1 MIRAIVGYG
10 HPVLRKVA
18 QPIDKS
24 YPELET
30 LINDMFETMYNAYG
44 VGLAAPQID
53 LPIRLVVIDADP
65 MKEVYSEGEGFKRYF
80 INPVII
86 EESGEPWAYQEGC
99 LSLPDLHEDVMR
111 KPIIKVRYQDL
122 DFNEY
127 EEEFSGIRAR
137 VLQHELDHLEGKVF
151 TDRLSPLRRTL
162 LKRKLN
168 DLASGKVRASY
179 RMKFAK

>member
-10 HPVLRKVA
+10 CPVLKKVA
-18 QPIDKS
+18 QPIDKG
-24 YPELET
+24 YPELEE

-44 VGLAAPQID
+44 VGLAAPQIN
-53 LPIRLVVIDADP
+53 LSIRVVVIDADP
-65 MKEVYSEGEGFKRYF
+65 MKEVFADGEGFKKYF

-86 EESGEPWAYQEGC
+86 EEQGEPWAYNEGC
-99 LSLPDLHEDVMR
+99 LSLPELHEDIVR

-137 VLQHELDHLEGKVF
+137 VLQHEIDHLEGKVF

-162 LKRKLN
+162 LKRKLKELSVGN
-168 DLASGKVRASY
+168 VRTPY
-179 RMKFAK
+179 RMKYLK